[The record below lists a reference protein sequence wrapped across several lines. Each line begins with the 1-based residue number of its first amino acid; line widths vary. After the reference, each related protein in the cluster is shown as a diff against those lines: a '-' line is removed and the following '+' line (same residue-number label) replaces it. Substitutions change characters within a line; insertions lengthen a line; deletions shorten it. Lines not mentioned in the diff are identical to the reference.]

1 MINNT
6 NNKNF
11 FRRVK
16 GRRCG
21 KNQIKK
27 SNRQISV
34 QKAIELSPY
43 LDSEYFM
50 FGEHIAQIVG
60 AHIKEKNSPIQ
71 EHIVIE
77 IEFEY
82 KSNGL
87 VNRST
92 CSDWNIWNGRYD
104 PIGEVRCK

>member
-1 MINNT
+1 MITNT

-11 FRRVK
+11 FKRGK

-27 SNRQISV
+27 SDRQISV
-34 QKAIELSPY
+34 QEALELSPY

-50 FGEHIAQIVG
+50 FGEYVAQIVG
-60 AHIKEKNSPIQ
+60 AKIKEKSSPIQ

-82 KSNGL
+82 KCNEF
-87 VNRST
+87 VNRGT
-92 CSDWNIWNGRYD
+92 CSDWNIWNGYYD
-104 PIGEVRCK
+104 PTGEIRCK